1 MDWYYMDKGQ
11 EKGPLGKE
19 KMQELVR
26 SGTIVRDTHVRNG
39 ESKNWTTYGRIL
51 DATANRRRQQAQTNQ
66 GTPQATQDYATQSY
80 SPDKGSVCT
89 ECGGAF
95 AEDELLSYQDARV
108 CASCKPVFFQKLKEG
123 VAETTFMDFAGFW
136 IRFGAKIIDNI
147 ILGVANM
154 IIGMVAGL
162 LISSPAGAS
171 SDPSEITSAMIGGV
185 ALLYFLQIAVA
196 AGYTSFFLGKYSA
209 TPGKMALGIKVVRPD
224 GSSISYMRG
233 FGRYFAEILSA
244 AILAIGYIMA
254 AFDKEKRALHD
265 HICDTR
271 VIRK

>member
-11 EKGPLGKE
+11 EKGPFSKE
-19 KMQELVR
+19 KMQELVK
-26 SGTIVRDTHVRNG
+26 SGDIVRDTHVRNE
-39 ESKNWTTYGRIL
+39 ESGNWTTYGRIL
-51 DATANRRRQQAQTNQ
+51 EATANKRRQQAQTAQ
-66 GTPQATQDYATQSY
+66 GTHQAPQASATRSY
-80 SPDKGSVCT
+80 SPGEGGVCT
-89 ECGGAF
+89 ECGGTF

-123 VAETTFMDFAGFW
+123 VAETTFMDYAGFW

-154 IIGMVAGL
+154 IIGMAAGL
-162 LISSPAGAS
+162 LISSPAMAN
-171 SDPSEITSAMIGGV
+171 SDPAEMTPALIGGV
-185 ALLYFLQIAVA
+185 ALLYFLQIAIA

-224 GSSISYMRG
+224 GNSISYMRG
-233 FGRYFAEILSA
+233 LGRYFAEILSA
-244 AILAIGYIMA
+244 VILAIGYIMA

>member
-1 MDWYYMDKGQ
+1 MDWYYMDNGQ

-26 SGTIVRDTHVRNG
+26 SGAIVRDTHVRNG
-39 ESKNWTTYGRIL
+39 ESQNWTTYGRIL
-51 DATANRRRQQAQTNQ
+51 DAAANKRGQQAQTNQ
-66 GTPQATQDYATQSY
+66 GTQQATQTSASQSLD
-80 SPDKGSVCT
+80 PNKGGVCT
-89 ECGGAF
+89 ECGGTF

-123 VAETTFMDFAGFW
+123 VAKTTFMDFAGFW

-147 ILGVANM
+147 ILFLVNT
-154 IIGMVAGL
+154 IIGLVAGFIITPL
-162 LISSPAGAS
+162 AGAN
-171 SDPSEITSAMIGGV
+171 SDPSEINTAALGGI

-244 AILAIGYIMA
+244 VILAIGYIMA

-271 VIRK
+271 VIKK